1 MQKVDEYIRRSQA
14 AQRNAEQATHDAHK
28 SELRKI
34 AEEWERLAKERLE
47 LLEARLKHGNLF
59 PDPEPQPE

>member
-14 AQRNAEQATHDAHK
+14 AQKNAELATHEAHK
-28 SELRKI
+28 SELQKI

-47 LLEARLKHGNLF
+47 LLEERLKRGSLF
-59 PDPEPQPE
+59 AGPEPQTE